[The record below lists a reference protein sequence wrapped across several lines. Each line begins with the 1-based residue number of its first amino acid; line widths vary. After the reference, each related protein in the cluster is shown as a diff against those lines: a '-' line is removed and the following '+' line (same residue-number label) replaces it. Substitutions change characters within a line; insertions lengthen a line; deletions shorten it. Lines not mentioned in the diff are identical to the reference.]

1 MKNNSK
7 SFLLIYIFTIFLLG
21 LSLSFYL
28 ISRFKN
34 ISVLGVV
41 LFGILIFA
49 ADNFSVPLPK
59 TGFVS
64 VSSGIYLSSLI
75 LFGPS
80 TAIIVTF
87 ISSFFIRDFLRKV
100 PYYKHLFNI
109 GQYLISICFSSW
121 IFGIMYERK
130 YENIFT
136 ARNIGVIFLSAII
149 FFIINTFLTASVISI
164 SQKIKIFNIWAY
176 NFAWLFPFHIFLVV
190 MAIAISFLYKAY
202 GPFTLLFTLM
212 PLVIAQ
218 YTYMLRNNERKALL
232 NSIMHIVKIV
242 EAKDIYTAGH
252 SMRVAEYSEK
262 IARKLRLNEYDIE
275 MLKNIANLHDIGKI
289 QVDLSIL
296 NKTQKLTNEDWL
308 EIKKHPVVGYEIVK
322 EITFL
327 KDYANAVLYHHERL
341 DGSGYPFGISGDK
354 IPLFAKIISVADSYD
369 AMTTDRPYRKALNNQ
384 QAIKEIENNIGKQ
397 FDKVVSMK
405 MIEVLKEEQ
414 ENLN

>member
-7 SFLLIYIFTIFLLG
+7 SFLLIYIFTIFLSG

-34 ISVLGVV
+34 VSVLGVV

-64 VSSGIYLSSLI
+64 VSSGIYLSALI

-109 GQYLISICFSSW
+109 GQYLISIGFSSW
-121 IFGIMYERK
+121 IFEIMYERK
-130 YENIFT
+130 YDSIFIPK
-136 ARNIGVIFLSAII
+136 NIGVIFLTAVT

-190 MAIAISFLYKAY
+190 MAIAISFLYKTY

-252 SMRVAEYSEK
+252 SVRVADYSEK

-275 MLKNIANLHDIGKI
+275 LLKNIANLHDIGKI
-289 QVDLSIL
+289 QVDLSVL
-296 NKTQKLTNEDWL
+296 NKTEKLTNEDWL

-327 KDYANAVLYHHERL
+327 KDYANAVLYHHERH
-341 DGSGYPFGISGDK
+341 DGSGYPFGISDEK
-354 IPLFAKIISVADSYD
+354 IPLFAKIISIADSYD
-369 AMTTDRPYRKALNNQ
+369 AMTTDRPYRKALNNY
-384 QAIKEIENNIGKQ
+384 QAIKELENNIGKQ
-397 FDKVVSMK
+397 FDENICLK
-405 MIEVLKEEQ
+405 MIEILKEEQ
-414 ENLN
+414 IN